1 MAGGIVGQKVASGV
15 GSAATQAKTR
25 LLPESSFANQDVI
38 NAVAGKDLSKN
49 LRQEDINALSRIQQ
63 NASYDV
69 SQDATGKMV
78 PFAPSENNPLGL
90 NAVQL
95 LGRPSVTTLAN
106 KLSTSP
112 KSAAIASDEM
122 VAQQAQFQKL
132 QNELVAQAQNPDVK
146 TLEDIGV
153 NLRKNTQAQL
163 DNIKKAKNAQI
174 SILDN
179 YPISIR
185 TPYGQEKTNYTVS
198 FSRGAL
204 SKELQKIDT
213 KDMGIPMPD
222 ILNSTI
228 KTAGELARNMPEINA
243 FGQKLY
249 KNKEYGAKKALDSYI
264 GAIKSSLPE
273 KAQSSLE
280 RANRYA
286 QDIKVLNDSDA
297 MAFGDIESKAYPIPE
312 GQPGTMYKYSDA
324 GLAARLFNGEG
335 PAIDQWDFLKK
346 NLGDTAAT
354 NLATSRIQFEL
365 SQANSIPELKSAI
378 ARYDGLFSAAPD
390 LKAIT
395 EKYSKGMN
403 DLAELEK
410 KLNPSTVPLSVNEGG
425 MAIKPKIGGYA
436 GTLVFRLF
444 TGRGPE
450 FQNAVNDR
458 ISAAL
463 KGSDPELAS
472 KIFAIASKY
481 KKSGLKGQTL
491 DALKNDFNKLIE
503 STSVTIG
510 SNQDLNSGEK

>member
-1 MAGGIVGQKVASGV
+1 M
-15 GSAATQAKTR
+15 
-25 LLPESSFANQDVI
+25 LPESSLASPDVL
-38 NAVAGKDLSKN
+38 NAAAGKDLSKN

-90 NAVQL
+90 NAVQQL
-95 LGRPSVTTLAN
+95 ERPSVTALAN

-122 VAQQAQFQKL
+122 VAQQAALQKL

-153 NLRKNTQAQL
+153 NLRENTQAQL
-163 DNIKKAKNAQI
+163 KNIGKLKKEEI

-179 YPISIR
+179 HPISIL
-185 TPYGQEKTNYTVS
+185 NDTVS

-213 KDMGIPMPD
+213 KAMGIPMPD
-222 ILNSTI
+222 ILNNRIT
-228 KTAGELARNMPEINA
+228 TAGELARNMPEINA
-243 FGQKLY
+243 FGQSLF
-249 KNKEYGAKKALDSYI
+249 KNEAYGAKKALDSYI

-280 RANRYA
+280 KANRYA
-286 QDIKVLNDSDA
+286 QDIKVLNKSDA
-297 MAFGDIESKAYPIPE
+297 MAFGDIESKAFPIPE
-312 GQPGTMYKYSDA
+312 GQTGTMYKYSDA

-335 PAIDQWDFLKK
+335 PAIDQWDFLKD

-365 SQANSIPELKSAI
+365 SQANSIPELQSAVK
-378 ARYDGLFSAAPD
+378 RYDGLFSAVPK
-390 LKAIT
+390 LKGIT

-425 MAIKPKIGGYA
+425 MAIKQQIDSGSYLVGGYA
-436 GTLVFRLF
+436 GTLVSRLF

-463 KGSDPELAS
+463 KGRDPELAS

-481 KKSGLKGQTL
+481 KNSGLKGRTL